1 LTAFVAHHPMALMI
15 VSYAPHQPL
24 ADGFPGTAY
33 HCCSGRLLAVTLPD
47 DKRPQERQPL
57 GDLLLLGVKRHAL
70 IVGGRLKHLI
80 ASVLHAQTFGDRAAF
95 NCPLSASPAL
105 GYGN

>member
-1 LTAFVAHHPMALMI
+1 MALM
-15 VSYAPHQPL
+15 SYAPHQPL

-57 GDLLLLGVKRHAL
+57 GDLPLLSVKRHAL
-70 IVGGRLKHLI
+70 IVRGRLEHLI
-80 ASVLHAQTFGDRAAF
+80 TSIWHAQTSGNRAAF
-95 NCPLSASPAL
+95 NCPLSASSAL